1 MVCSAKKER
10 KVSKQMKKLMIAVA
24 AIAMAVSAQAVA
36 VNWNSGM
43 FMAPNADGSLQG
55 ISWNGTMWKFDSTKA
70 ITTAGAVQAFVWES
84 TADLTFK
91 SGDLYKWYADGK
103 QGTPFEGITALT
115 AASASGAANV
125 ASKINWNSKDPAY
138 AAILYVLTDASG
150 NVWYQENDVSVT
162 VGNSAT
168 SLQFISDFVGGGA
181 VNKADQTV
189 NSWTAVP
196 EPTSG
201 LLLLLGVAGL
211 ALRRRRA

>member
-1 MVCSAKKER
+1 
-10 KVSKQMKKLMIAVA
+10 MKKLLIAIGAVA
-24 AIAMAVSAQAVA
+24 LAVSAQAVA
-36 VNWNSGM
+36 VNWNSGY
-43 FMAPNADGSLQG
+43 FLQPNADGSLSG
-55 ISWNGTMWKFDSTKA
+55 ISWNGTKWTIDNGSK

-84 TADLTFK
+84 ASDLTFK

-115 AASASGAANV
+115 ASSANGAANV
-125 ASKINWNSKDPAY
+125 KSQIEWTSKDTAN
-138 AAILYVLTDASG
+138 AAILYVLTDG
-150 NVWYQENDVSVT
+150 DKVWYQENDVSVL

-168 SLQFISDFVGGGA
+168 SLQFISDFVGGGTLSGA
-181 VNKADQTV
+181 GQTL